1 MRKSIVSLQ
10 ALRGVAALLVLLFH
24 FTMTL
29 EALTKINFLNGV
41 FRFGNSGVEIF
52 FVLSGFIISFTSHS
66 LIDSG
71 RVREYLLK
79 RTTRVYPIYWVVICL
94 FLVPAFFLR
103 LHGTY
108 DFSASNLFTTFLLVP
123 NHQMINGV
131 SWSLSYELYFYLL
144 FAALIVSRHL
154 RWMMLAIL
162 VICLLRFLGLVE
174 SGNGSFGSF
183 VFSQYVLLFFLGVG
197 VFYLIRY
204 EKLLPSPRI
213 CLFGIVASS
222 LSYFIFSQ
230 LFHET
235 HMATMFYGIMTAIFI
250 YFCIHYES
258 TERMRIPA
266 TLVLIGDASYV
277 LYLFHLPVL
286 NILMKAVTRIAD
298 DTTAV
303 TILCICTLP
312 LIIGA
317 SVFIHLGVE
326 KPLNTIIRNRLDFVA
341 R

>member
-1 MRKSIVSLQ
+1 MKRSIVSLQ

-24 FTMTL
+24 FTITL
-29 EALTKINFLNGV
+29 ESLAKINFLNGV

-71 RVREYLLK
+71 KVREYLLK
-79 RTTRVYPIYWVVICL
+79 RTTRVYPIYWVVVAL
-94 FLVPAFFLR
+94 FLVPAFFLS

-108 DFSASNLFTTFLLVP
+108 EFSGSNLLATLLLLP

-144 FAALIVSRHL
+144 FAVLIVSRHF
-154 RWMMLAIL
+154 RWVMLVIL
-162 VICLLRFLGLVE
+162 IICLLRFLGLME
-174 SGNGSFGSF
+174 NGTDSFGNF

-204 EKLLPSPRI
+204 EKLRPSARI
-213 CLFGIVASS
+213 SLFGIAASS
-222 LSYFIFSQ
+222 LAYFMFSQ
-230 LFHET
+230 LFHGT
-235 HMATMFYGIMTAIFI
+235 YSATMFYGLMTALFI
-250 YFCIHYES
+250 YFCIHFEGS
-258 TERMRIPA
+258 KRMQIPA
-266 TLVLIGDASYV
+266 VLVLIGDASYV

-286 NILMKAVTRIAD
+286 NVLMKAIAKAAD
-298 DTTAV
+298 NTTLVA
-303 TILCICTLP
+303 ILSLCTLP
-312 LIIGA
+312 LIIA
-317 SVFIHLGVE
+317 VSVLIHLHVE
-326 KPLNTIIRNRLDFVA
+326 KPMNSIIRNRLGFSA